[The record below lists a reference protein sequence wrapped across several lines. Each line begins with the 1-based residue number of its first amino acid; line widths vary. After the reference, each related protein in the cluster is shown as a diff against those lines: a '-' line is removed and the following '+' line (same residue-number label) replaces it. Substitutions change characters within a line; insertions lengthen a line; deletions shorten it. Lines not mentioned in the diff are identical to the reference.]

1 MLGNSEYLYDAATAA
16 TIGRRE
22 VQEDAIVTHFPAG
35 SGLGYIVLADGM
47 GGHAAGDVASRIV
60 VKEFFDEL
68 RLYADDTSFLESNV
82 GAILRYAMDRANG
95 QVRRHTTDRP
105 DQRGM
110 GSTLVAPL
118 IVRNRLYWISVG
130 DSPLYL
136 LRGNRMSRLN
146 QEHSMARRL
155 DGMVMN
161 GLISQREADQN
172 PDRDCVTSVLFGA
185 VVPEIDCRDH
195 PIDLHDGDILIV
207 ASDGLLFIDEP
218 RIAALVH
225 NARNRPSVEISA
237 RLLQEIRDRDDPD
250 QDNVCLCVVK
260 VSKHGSPVLPIEP
273 LVAAEPVR
281 EPAKEVAREPTRE
294 PTREPSL
301 RPSAFKRTTVQLQV
315 RHKGKHLSRIFSC
328 ESEG

>member
-1 MLGNSEYLYDAATAA
+1 MLDEVEYLYDTATAA

-22 VQEDAIVTHFPAG
+22 LQEDAIATHFPAG
-35 SGLGYIVLADGM
+35 SGLGCIVLADGM

-60 VKEFFDEL
+60 VQEFLEEL
-68 RLYADDTSFLESNV
+68 RTYAEDPPILERDIGV
-82 GAILRYAMDRANG
+82 ILRHAMNRANG
-95 QVRRHTTDRP
+95 QVALHATSRP
-105 DQRGM
+105 DQNGM
-110 GSTLVAPL
+110 GATLVAPL

-155 DGMVMN
+155 DRMVTK
-161 GLISQREADQN
+161 GLISQTEADQN
-172 PDRDCVTSVLFGA
+172 PDRDCLTSVLFGA

-195 PIDLHDGDILIV
+195 PLDLVDGDILIV

-218 RIAALVH
+218 RIAALVYG
-225 NARNRPSVEISA
+225 ARDRPSAEISA
-237 RLLQEIRDRDDPD
+237 RLLKEIRDRDDPD

-260 VSKHGSPVLPIEP
+260 VGKPASV
-273 LVAAEPVR
+273 AEPAPRPIVTVR
-281 EPAKEVAREPTRE
+281 
-294 PTREPSL
+294 
-301 RPSAFKRTTVQLQV
+301 RPVSVRRVTLQLQV
-315 RHKGKHLSRIFSC
+315 RRKGKRLFRTYTS

>member
-1 MLGNSEYLYDAATAA
+1 MPGNYEYLYDAATAA
-16 TIGRRE
+16 AIGRRDL
-22 VQEDAIVTHFPAG
+22 QEDAIVTHFPVG

-60 VKEFFDEL
+60 VQEFFEEL
-68 RLYADDTSFLESNV
+68 RRYAGDTAFLESNV
-82 GAILRYAMDRANG
+82 GAILRDAMDRANG
-95 QVRRHTTDRP
+95 QVARHATNRP

-110 GSTLVAPL
+110 GATLVAPL

-136 LRGNRMSRLN
+136 LRGNRMTRLN

-185 VVPEIDCRDH
+185 TVPEIDCRDQ
-195 PIDLHDGDILIV
+195 PIDLLDGDILIV
-207 ASDGLLFIDEP
+207 ASDGLLFLDEP

-225 NARNRPSVEISA
+225 DARNRPSAEISA
-237 RLLQEIRDRDDPD
+237 KLLQEIRDTDDPD

-260 VSKHGSPVLPIEP
+260 VSKHGIPALQIER
-273 LVAAEPVR
+273 VAAPDPAR
-281 EPAKEVAREPTRE
+281 EPAREPPRV
-294 PTREPSL
+294 SAA
-301 RPSAFKRTTVQLQV
+301 RPAVKRTTVQLQV
-315 RHKGKHLSRIFSC
+315 RRKGNRVSRTYSY